1 MSKRGKTR
9 GAPTRVGR
17 GRTST
22 PKHEKAIGV
31 LIVEDHTIVRDGLVS
46 LLEDEPGVEVV
57 GQVGD
62 GGRAVEFWKKHRPD
76 ITLMDLK
83 MPGMDGVTAI
93 EQIRTLDRGA
103 RIIVLTTYSGDED
116 IYRAIRAGAK
126 AYVLK
131 DIRSEHL
138 FRCIRKV
145 HEGRTLIPPGIAAKL
160 ADRLPAEE
168 LTPRE
173 LEVLRLLVQGMPN
186 KVIGA
191 DLSITE
197 LTVKTH
203 VKSLFRKL
211 NVLSRT
217 EAVAVAARK
226 GLLRL

>member
-1 MSKRGKTR
+1 MLSKRRLR
-9 GAPTRVGR
+9 GAEK
-17 GRTST
+17 ST
-22 PKHEKAIGV
+22 PKKEKTIGV
-31 LIVEDHTIVRDGLVS
+31 LVVEDHTIVRDGLVS
-46 LLEDEPGVEVV
+46 LLEDEPGLKVV

-62 GGRAVEFWKKHRPD
+62 GRRAVEFWKNHRPD

-83 MPGMDGVTAI
+83 MPGMDGVGAI
-93 EQIRTLDRGA
+93 EQIRALDPGA

-116 IYRAIRAGAK
+116 IYRAFRAGAK

-138 FRCIRKV
+138 FRCIRQV
-145 HEGRTLIPPGIAAKL
+145 HKGRTLIPPGIAAKL
-160 ADRLPAEE
+160 ADRLPADE

-173 LEVLRLLVQGMPN
+173 EEVLRLLVQGKPN
-186 KVIGA
+186 KLIGA
-191 DLSITE
+191 ELDITE

-203 VKSLFRKL
+203 MKSLFRKL

>member
-1 MSKRGKTR
+1 MPSRGKAR
-9 GAPTRVGR
+9 GAEIKAGRKRKAVG
-17 GRTST
+17 
-22 PKHEKAIGV
+22 KKAKAIGV
-31 LIVEDHTIVRDGLVS
+31 LVVEDHTIVRDGLVA
-46 LLEDEPGVEVV
+46 LLREDPGLKVV
-57 GQVGD
+57 GDVGD
-62 GGRAVEFWKKHRPD
+62 GRRAVELWKKVRPD

-93 EQIRTLDRGA
+93 EEIRAFDAGA

-116 IYRAIRAGAK
+116 VYRAIRAGAK

-138 FRCIRKV
+138 FRYIRKV
-145 HEGRTLIPPGIAAKL
+145 HGGRTLIPPGIAATL
-160 ADRLPAEE
+160 AERLPADE

-173 LEVLRLLVQGMPN
+173 LEVLRLLVQGRPN
-186 KVIGA
+186 KLIGA
-191 DLSITE
+191 ELDITE

>member
-1 MSKRGKTR
+1 MSR
-9 GAPTRVGR
+9 R
-17 GRTST
+17 GRTRHAATGTLGGRTSQLEEDKT
-22 PKHEKAIGV
+22 IRV
-31 LIVEDHTIVRDGLVS
+31 LVVEDHTIVRDGLVS
-46 LLEDEPGVEVV
+46 LLEDEPGVQVV

-62 GGRAVEFWKKHRPD
+62 GRRAVKFWKKHRPD
-76 ITLMDLK
+76 VTLMDLK

-93 EQIRTLDRGA
+93 EQIRAFDPGA

-126 AYVLK
+126 AYILK

-145 HEGRTLIPPGIAAKL
+145 HEGRTLIPPGIAEKL

-168 LTPRE
+168 LTRRE
-173 LEVLRLLVQGMPN
+173 LEVLRLLVEGKPN
-186 KVIGA
+186 KLIGA
-191 DLSITE
+191 HLAITE

>member
-1 MSKRGKTR
+1 MPPRGKSRAGQTK
-9 GAPTRVGR
+9 TSR
-17 GRTST
+17 GRKASS
-22 PKHEKAIGV
+22 KKAKAIGV
-31 LIVEDHTIVRDGLVS
+31 LVVEDHTIVRDGLVS
-46 LLEDEPGVEVV
+46 LLEDEPGLKVV
-57 GQVGD
+57 GQAED
-62 GGRAVEFWKKHRPD
+62 GRRAVESWKKHRPD

-83 MPGMDGVTAI
+83 MPVLDGVAAI
-93 EQIRTLDRGA
+93 EQIRAFDPVA

-116 IYRAIRAGAK
+116 IYRAFRAGAK

-138 FRCIRKV
+138 FRCIRQV
-145 HEGRTLIPPGIAAKL
+145 HGGRTHIPPGIAEKL
-160 ADRLPAEE
+160 ADRLPADE

-173 LEVLRLLVQGMPN
+173 EQVLRLLVQGKPN
-186 KVIGA
+186 KLIGA
-191 DLSITE
+191 ELAIAE

>member
-1 MSKRGKTR
+1 MSRREKTR
-9 GAPTRVGR
+9 GARTAASPGR
-17 GRTST
+17 RLT
-22 PKHEKAIGV
+22 PKPDTAIGV
-31 LIVEDHTIVRDGLVS
+31 LIVEDHTIVRDGLVA
-46 LLEDEPGVEVV
+46 LFEDEPGVAVV
-57 GQVGD
+57 GQASD
-62 GGRAVEFWKKHRPD
+62 GRRAVEFWKEHRPD
-76 ITLMDLK
+76 ITLIDLK
-83 MPGMDGVTAI
+83 MPTMDGVTAI
-93 EQIRTLDRGA
+93 EQIRALDPRA

-126 AYVLK
+126 AYLLK
-131 DIRSEHL
+131 DLRSEQL

-145 HEGRTLIPPGIAAKL
+145 HQGQTLIPPDIAAKL
-160 ADRLPAEE
+160 AERLPGEE
-168 LTPRE
+168 LTVRE
-173 LEVLRLLVQGMPN
+173 IDVLRLLGQGKSN
-186 KVIGA
+186 KLIAA

>member
-1 MSKRGKTR
+1 MAGRGKTR
-9 GAPTRVGR
+9 RGEIMAARTQRSTRE
-17 GRTST
+17 
-22 PKHEKAIGV
+22 KEKAIAV
-31 LIVEDHTIVRDGLVS
+31 LVVEDHTIVRDGLVA
-46 LLEDEPGVEVV
+46 LLREDPGLRVV
-57 GQVGD
+57 GDVGD
-62 GGRAVEFWKKHRPD
+62 GRRAVELWKKHRPD
-76 ITLMDLK
+76 VTLMDLK

-93 EQIRTLDRGA
+93 EEIRKFDPGA
-103 RIIVLTTYSGDED
+103 RIMVLTTYSGDED
-116 IYRAIRAGAK
+116 VYRAIRAGAK

-131 DIRSEHL
+131 DIGSEHL

-145 HEGRTLIPPGIAAKL
+145 HEGRTLIPPGIVAKL
-160 ADRLPAEE
+160 AERLPAEE
-168 LTPRE
+168 LTARE

-186 KVIGA
+186 KLIGTKL
-191 DLSITE
+191 DITE

>member
-1 MSKRGKTR
+1 MPRRGKTPGTPPGTRR
-9 GAPTRVGR
+9 GKSTAAR
-17 GRTST
+17 GK
-22 PKHEKAIGV
+22 PIGV
-31 LIVEDHTIVRDGLVS
+31 LVVEDHTIVRDGLVS
-46 LLEDEPGVEVV
+46 LLEDEPGMKVV
-57 GQVGD
+57 GQAGD
-62 GGRAVEFWKKHRPD
+62 GRRAVDFWKKCRPD
-76 ITLMDLK
+76 VTLMDLK

-93 EQIRTLDRGA
+93 EQIRAFDPGA
-103 RIIVLTTYSGDED
+103 RIIVVTTYSGDED
-116 IYRAIRAGAK
+116 VYRAIRAGAK

-145 HEGRTLIPPGIAAKL
+145 HQGRTLIPPGIAAKL

-168 LTPRE
+168 LTPKE
-173 LEVLRLLVQGMPN
+173 LEVLRLLVRGKPN
-186 KVIGA
+186 KLIGA

-226 GLLRL
+226 GLLRF

>member
-1 MSKRGKTR
+1 MAARTQRSTR
-9 GAPTRVGR
+9 E
-17 GRTST
+17 
-22 PKHEKAIGV
+22 KEKAIAV
-31 LIVEDHTIVRDGLVS
+31 LVVEDHTIVRDGLVA
-46 LLEDEPGVEVV
+46 LLREDPGLRVV
-57 GQVGD
+57 GDVGD
-62 GGRAVEFWKKHRPD
+62 GRRAVELWKKHRPD
-76 ITLMDLK
+76 VTLMDLK

-93 EQIRTLDRGA
+93 EEIRKFDPGA
-103 RIIVLTTYSGDED
+103 RIMVLTTYSGDED
-116 IYRAIRAGAK
+116 VYRAIRAGAK

-131 DIRSEHL
+131 DIGSEHL

-145 HEGRTLIPPGIAAKL
+145 HEGRTLIPPGIVAKL
-160 ADRLPAEE
+160 AERLPAEE
-168 LTPRE
+168 LTARE

-186 KVIGA
+186 KLIGTKL
-191 DLSITE
+191 DITE

>member
-1 MSKRGKTR
+1 MPGRRKIRNAETR
-9 GAPTRVGR
+9 SPRR
-17 GRTST
+17 PRST
-22 PKHEKAIGV
+22 PKKEKAIGV
-31 LIVEDHTIVRDGLVS
+31 LVVDDHTIVRDGLVS
-46 LLEDEPGVEVV
+46 LLEDEPGLKVV
-57 GQVGD
+57 GQAED
-62 GGRAVEFWKKHRPD
+62 GRGAVEFWKKHRPD

-83 MPGMDGVTAI
+83 MPGMDGVAAI
-93 EQIRTLDRGA
+93 EQIRALDPGA

-131 DIRSEHL
+131 DIRSEDL
-138 FRCIRKV
+138 FRSIRKV
-145 HEGRTLIPPGIAAKL
+145 HEGRTLIPPGIAEKL

-173 LEVLRLLVQGMPN
+173 LEVLRLLVQGKPN
-186 KVIGA
+186 KLIGA

>member
-1 MSKRGKTR
+1 MPARRKFRNAETR
-9 GAPTRVGR
+9 SPRR
-17 GRTST
+17 PRST
-22 PKHEKAIGV
+22 PKKGKAIGV
-31 LIVEDHTIVRDGLVS
+31 LVVEDHTIVRDGLVS
-46 LLEDEPGVEVV
+46 LLEDEPGFKVV
-57 GQVGD
+57 GQAED
-62 GGRAVEFWKKHRPD
+62 GRRAVEFWKKHRPD

-83 MPGMDGVTAI
+83 MPGMDGVAAI
-93 EQIRTLDRGA
+93 EQIRALDPGA

-138 FRCIRKV
+138 FRSIRKV
-145 HEGRTLIPPGIAAKL
+145 HEGRTLIPPGIAEKL

-173 LEVLRLLVQGMPN
+173 LEVLRLLVQGKPN
-186 KVIGA
+186 KLIGA
-191 DLSITE
+191 ELDITE

-226 GLLRL
+226 GLLHL

>member
-1 MSKRGKTR
+1 MPRS
-9 GAPTRVGR
+9 
-17 GRTST
+17 GRTRRAATGTRRGQTS
-22 PKHEKAIGV
+22 PSNKGKAIRV
-31 LIVEDHTIVRDGLVS
+31 LVVEDHTIVRDGLVS
-46 LLEDEPGVEVV
+46 LLEDEPGIEVA

-62 GGRAVEFWKKHRPD
+62 GKRAVEFWKKHRPD
-76 ITLMDLK
+76 VTLMDLK
-83 MPGMDGVTAI
+83 MPGMDGVSAI
-93 EQIRTLDRGA
+93 EQIRAFESGA

-116 IYRAIRAGAK
+116 IYRAFRAGAK

-145 HEGRTLIPPGIAAKL
+145 HEGRTLIPPGIAEKL
-160 ADRLPAEE
+160 ADRLPGEE

-173 LEVLRLLVQGMPN
+173 LEVLRLLVEGKPN
-186 KVIGA
+186 KLIGA
-191 DLSITE
+191 DLAITE

>member
-1 MSKRGKTR
+1 MPRKEKTHGPESKV
-9 GAPTRVGR
+9 APKRQLPAEKG
-17 GRTST
+17 
-22 PKHEKAIGV
+22 KAIRV
-31 LIVEDHTIVRDGLVS
+31 LVVEDHTIVRDGLVA
-46 LLEDEPGVEVV
+46 LLREEPDLEVV

-62 GGRAVEFWKKHRPD
+62 GRPGVEQWKKHRPD
-76 ITLMDLK
+76 ITLMDLQ

-93 EQIRTLDRGA
+93 EQIRALDPGA

-138 FRCIRKV
+138 FRCIRNV
-145 HEGRTLIPPGIAAKL
+145 HRGRTLIPPGIAAKL
-160 ADRLPAEE
+160 AERLPAEE
-168 LTPRE
+168 LTAKE
-173 LEVLRLLVQGMPN
+173 LEVLRLLVQGKPN
-186 KVIGA
+186 KLIGA

>member
-1 MSKRGKTR
+1 MSGRAKTPNGETHASR
-9 GAPTRVGR
+9 SQRSIATKG
-17 GRTST
+17 
-22 PKHEKAIGV
+22 KAIGV
-31 LIVEDHTIVRDGLVS
+31 LIVEDHAIVRDGLLS
-46 LLEDEPGVEVV
+46 LLEDEPGVKAV
-57 GQVGD
+57 GQAGD
-62 GGRAVEFWKKHRPD
+62 GRRAVELWKKYRPD

-83 MPGMDGVTAI
+83 MPGMNGVAAI
-93 EQIRTLDRGA
+93 EAIRAVDPGA

-116 IYRAIRAGAK
+116 IYQAFRAGAK

-131 DIRSEHL
+131 DIRSEQL

-145 HEGRTLIPPGIAAKL
+145 HEGQTLMPPEIAAKL

-168 LTPRE
+168 LSSRE

-186 KVIGA
+186 KLIGREL
-191 DLSITE
+191 DITE

-203 VKSLFRKL
+203 VKALFRKL

>member
-1 MSKRGKTR
+1 MPRKGKARGPEIKV
-9 GAPTRVGR
+9 APRRPSPAEKG
-17 GRTST
+17 
-22 PKHEKAIGV
+22 KAIRV
-31 LIVEDHTIVRDGLVS
+31 LVVEDHTIVRDGLVA
-46 LLEDEPGVEVV
+46 LLREEPDVEVV
-57 GQVGD
+57 GQVGN
-62 GGRAVEFWKKHRPD
+62 GRQGVEQWRKHRPD

-93 EQIRTLDRGA
+93 EQIRALDPGA

-131 DIRSEHL
+131 DIRSEDL
-138 FRCIRKV
+138 FRSIRKV
-145 HEGRTLIPPGIAAKL
+145 HEGRTLIPPGIAEKL
-160 ADRLPAEE
+160 ADRLPAED

-173 LEVLRLLVQGMPN
+173 LEVLRLLVQGKPN
-186 KVIGA
+186 KLIGA
-191 DLSITE
+191 ELDITE

-226 GLLRL
+226 GLLHL